1 MKMQRT
7 NKKLLKDYA
16 ESSRF
21 MGLGFYFAVAVLLFS
36 AIGWW
41 IDQFADTL
49 PLFTLVGLFGGAGGS
64 FYRMYVVL
72 MAMNRKED
80 KGCGKE

>member
-1 MKMQRT
+1 
-7 NKKLLKDYA
+7 
-16 ESSRF
+16 
-21 MGLGFYFAVAVLLFS
+21 MGAVDFYFAVAVLLFS

-49 PLFTLVGLFGGAGGS
+49 PLFTLVGLFSGAEVV
-64 FYRMYVVL
+64 FIECVVL